1 MHKKV
6 LAHLDKYK
14 VRYTHVPHKTVYTAY
29 DLANTLK
36 KKLNEI
42 AKTLVVKVDK
52 RYVLVVLPANV
63 RVDLQKVK
71 KVLKAESVHLLPEGV
86 MEKIFKIK
94 AGTITP
100 FGSLHGAEVLLD
112 KALLKTKEVIVN
124 AGSFTDAVRMKAK
137 DLHKLEKAT
146 LGDVRDTTIARLK
159 KVVRKVAKKAV
170 KKTVPKKKKVIKKKN

>member
-86 MEKIFKIK
+86 MEKIWVFARRGGFVGQGASKNKRGDCKRGKLYRRGAHESERFAQIGEGNIGRCERYNDCQIEES
-94 AGTITP
+94 GTES
-100 FGSLHGAEVLLD
+100 G
-112 KALLKTKEVIVN
+112 
-124 AGSFTDAVRMKAK
+124 
-137 DLHKLEKAT
+137 
-146 LGDVRDTTIARLK
+146 
-159 KVVRKVAKKAV
+159 
-170 KKTVPKKKKVIKKKN
+170 